1 MWKMCLWGWKMVNL
15 HGKEINKWKFLPI
28 FLNNNE
34 GFYFYFIVNVMKEN
48 LMEKCQNFHQWKK
61 LKIKKE

>member
-1 MWKMCLWGWKMVNL
+1 MVNL